1 MSTCVASITK
11 YRRMLA
17 LQWAGYFES
26 PLVFTGYL
34 LRILW
39 LVLLLSIWRLILT
52 GKGEVSGMTLES
64 VLTYTLIAEVFAEPL
79 AARTEMSSAFWS
91 GEVVSRFL
99 RPMSV
104 IRQYSLEA
112 IGTWCIGFALF
123 SMPLFLIGPL
133 LGVNPLPAGPGCAVW
148 FVPSLILGVTVGLAL
163 ESGFSALVVMLG
175 QGDYS
180 LNGLRGGITFL
191 LSGALLP
198 LALYPWGIGRVFDW
212 LPFASMASAPLRIYT
227 GTGDPLLLI
236 GIQTGWALILWPAV
250 GLLWRSQRERIV
262 TYGG

>member
-1 MSTCVASITK
+1 MEYWIAGIAK

-34 LRILW
+34 HRILW
-39 LVLLLSIWRLILT
+39 IMLLLSIWRLILT

-64 VLTYTLIAEVFAEPL
+64 VLTYTLIAEVFADPL
-79 AARTEMSSAFWS
+79 ACWTGMGLAFRS

-104 IRQYSLEA
+104 IRQFALES
-112 IGTWCIGFALF
+112 ISKWCISFLF
-123 SMPLFLIGPL
+123 FSIPVLL
-133 LGVNPLPAGPGCAVW
+133 LGPVLGANPLPYSLTHAGW
-148 FVPSLILGVTVGLAL
+148 FVVSLVLAVSVGMAL
-163 ESGFSALVVMLG
+163 ESGFSALVVLLG

-180 LNGLRGGITFL
+180 VNVLRGGLTYL
-191 LSGALLP
+191 LSGSILP
-198 LALYPWGIGRVFDW
+198 LALYPWGIGKVFGW

-236 GIQTGWALILWPAV
+236 GVQVGWTLILWPAV

-262 TYGG
+262 TFGG

>member
-1 MSTCVASITK
+1 MATASIAK

-52 GKGEVSGMTLES
+52 GKGEVSGMTLGS

-79 AARTEMSSAFWS
+79 AAQTQMGPAFRN

-104 IRQYSLEA
+104 IRQFAIES

-123 SMPLFLIGPL
+123 SVPLFLIGPL
-133 LGVNPLPAGPGCAVW
+133 LGANPLPAGPGYAGW
-148 FVPSLILGVTVGLAL
+148 FVVSLVLAVTVGLAL

-180 LNGLRGGITFL
+180 VNILRGGLTYL
-191 LSGALLP
+191 LSGSLLP
-198 LALYPWGIGRVFDW
+198 LALYPWGIGRVFEW

-236 GIQTGWALILWPAV
+236 AIQAGWALILWPAT
-250 GLLWRSQRERIV
+250 GMLWRSQRERIV
-262 TYGG
+262 TFGG